1 MKSDR
6 NFTPQMMPLSG
17 MGGMGNMGGMPTNMM
32 MFPNYMNDNYSNL
45 ENKVNALE
53 KKVRILENRIS
64 RIENPYQ
71 NANTQNFQ
79 NGGSNMTPGAT
90 PSGENTNQPCPYQ
103 TTQNNTGYN
112 GEMYMM

>member
-1 MKSDR
+1 MRSER
-6 NFTPQMMPLSG
+6 NNNMPQMMPF
-17 MGGMGNMGGMPTNMM
+17 MGMPTNMM

-45 ENKVNALE
+45 ENRVNTLE
-53 KKVRILENRIS
+53 NKVRVLENRIS

-71 NANTQNFQ
+71 NTSTQSYQNTVTNTQTQ
-79 NGGSNMTPGAT
+79 TA
-90 PSGENTNQPCPYQ
+90 PYQ